1 MKRILVAI
9 LVAGGTAAAQPSPDT
24 GASPDKV
31 GASPGSVA
39 PPPDKVGASPDKVG
53 AAPDKVGASPDKV
66 GASPDTVAPSP
77 DKPVGGN
84 PVADPSTDTSREKA
98 RLGDAVA
105 GEPGEQG
112 EKGEPVE
119 DPDPTRHFNFANFS
133 YHGKDEYGGDFGDG
147 FETDPQGR
155 KLEEE
160 PMSAPFV
167 LMLVNFG
174 ILLIIL
180 GKYGGPVAS
189 KLAKDR
195 HDQIK
200 TALDE
205 AAALRKQAA
214 AKLAEYEKRIK
225 DVDVEIKQLV
235 DGIRTDAENDKVR
248 ILANA
253 EVQAAQLKREA
264 EQRIA
269 AEIEL
274 ARAALTKEVTAAASA
289 ATEKLLR
296 EKVTK
301 DDQNKLVSTFIAGV
315 EGAPRKEA
323 R

>member
-1 MKRILVAI
+1 MSMKKLFIAMLLI
-9 LVAGGTAAAQPSPDT
+9 GGAAYGQPTADPAAAPSPDN
-24 GASPDKV
+24 V
-31 GASPGSVA
+31 GP
-39 PPPDKVGASPDKVG
+39 
-53 AAPDKVGASPDKV
+53 APDKVGESPDKIAPI
-66 GASPDTVAPSP
+66 GEKPRGPD
-77 DKPVGGN
+77 PVTE
-84 PVADPSTDTSREKA
+84 PATDSAREKA
-98 RLGDAVA
+98 RLGAEVG
-105 GEPGEQG
+105 GEPGEHF
-112 EKGEPVE
+112 EE

-133 YHGKDEYGGDFGDG
+133 YRGKDEYGGPFGDG
-147 FETDPQGR
+147 YETDLEGR

-180 GKYGGPVAS
+180 GKYGGPVAR
-189 KLAKDR
+189 KLAEDR

-205 AAALRKQAA
+205 AAKLRKQAA
-214 AKLAEYEKRIK
+214 DKLAEYETRIK
-225 DVDVEIKQLV
+225 DVDSEIKQLV
-235 DGIRTDAENDKVR
+235 DGIRADAEADKAR
-248 ILANA
+248 ILKAA
-253 EVQAAQLKREA
+253 EVQAEQMKREA

-274 ARAALTKEVTAAASA
+274 ARAALTKEVTSAASA

-301 DDQNKLVSTFIAGV
+301 DDQSKLVSTFIAGV
-315 EGAPRKEA
+315 EGSARKEA